1 MKGLLAVLAMASI
14 AGLASAQPLESLSEL
29 RWSHRVI
36 LIGDDDPRTL
46 GQLAER
52 RAGLEERHV
61 IWIAVGK
68 ETAQSNAES
77 GLASA
82 LLDELQRDY
91 FDRFNDKVFL
101 IGKDGTLKSTQTEL
115 DLQELFGRIDAMPM
129 RQREM
134 RQQSNP

>member
-1 MKGLLAVLAMASI
+1 MASI
-14 AGLASAQPLESLSEL
+14 AGLAPAQPLSSLSDL

-36 LIGDDDPRTL
+36 LIGDADPRTL
-46 GQLAER
+46 EQLAMR

-61 IWIAVGK
+61 IWVAVGN
-68 ETAQSNAES
+68 ESVRSNAES
-77 GLASA
+77 GVASV

-115 DLQELFGRIDAMPM
+115 DLEELFGRIDAMPM

-134 RQQSNP
+134 RQQATQ